1 MPFPRLQL
9 LPPSCLYIPDRLFWR
24 LLPTSLREHSLAYRT
39 NTSNLFLVPCERK
52 ALRHSVVS
60 HWCPACGHPSRH
72 QVPRCC
78 RGNTS
83 LRAAGWAVL
92 GGQCQLSRERGLSA
106 GLTSMQILLL
116 FAISVVQ
123 AQAAEL
129 SLLRLLNKA
138 QLLSILL
145 ASSPPQG
152 LSPSCLKERE
162 GFKLHGQQLLADG
175 R

>member
-9 LPPSCLYIPDRLFWR
+9 LPPCCLYIPDRLFWQ
-24 LLPTSLREHSLAYRT
+24 LLPTSLLREHSLVYRT
-39 NTSNLFLVPCERK
+39 NTSSLFLVPCEKK

-78 RGNTS
+78 RGNAS
-83 LRAAGWAVL
+83 LRAAGWAAL
-92 GGQCQLSRERGLSA
+92 GGQCQLYRERGLSA

-138 QLLSILL
+138 RLVSILL
-145 ASSPPQG
+145 ESSPPPRG
-152 LSPSCLKERE
+152 CP
-162 GFKLHGQQLLADG
+162 LHA
-175 R
+175 